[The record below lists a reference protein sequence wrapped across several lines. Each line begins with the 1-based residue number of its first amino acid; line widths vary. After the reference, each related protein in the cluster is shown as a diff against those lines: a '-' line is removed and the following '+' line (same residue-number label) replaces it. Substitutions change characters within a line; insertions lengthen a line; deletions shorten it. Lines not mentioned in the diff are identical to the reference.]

1 MKKKKED
8 ITRGLDIGSKADSA
22 AHVGNNKVL
31 PINDVALS
39 SSGSGNDR
47 IGAKG
52 KWEKLRGDKIRT
64 ILRMK
69 ELLRLAA
76 AAKAEKGG
84 KYISRKVLQ
93 FRNRGATKTVQDEDE
108 FSNDSPKISFRW
120 EVGNCSVS
128 SSVYSAISMV
138 SSSREATNNMLS
150 LNSTPI
156 RARTGNWI
164 TTDSEFN
171 QQRASTVPQAHSGS
185 GETPGTSR
193 IKSTQNVTMVCLDT
207 YFRHVR

>member
-1 MKKKKED
+1 MKMKKED

-47 IGAKG
+47 IGAMG
-52 KWEKLRGDKIRT
+52 KWEKLRGDKIKT

-84 KYISRKVLQ
+84 KYYNLEIEGPRKQ
-93 FRNRGATKTVQDEDE
+93 YKMRMN
-108 FSNDSPKISFRW
+108 
-120 EVGNCSVS
+120 
-128 SSVYSAISMV
+128 SAMTLL
-138 SSSREATNNMLS
+138 R
-150 LNSTPI
+150 
-156 RARTGNWI
+156 
-164 TTDSEFN
+164 
-171 QQRASTVPQAHSGS
+171 
-185 GETPGTSR
+185 
-193 IKSTQNVTMVCLDT
+193 
-207 YFRHVR
+207 